1 MGCCATR
8 GLCHRHKDLGVGG
21 PVAGMHLA
29 ALAAGV
35 TLIAPIGAVPNLAAV
50 ASASPPSAVQTV
62 VVKGKGARTTP
73 AFGVAAKELIVA
85 FVSSG
90 GGTVAHQAKGDGLR
104 RQGLLAWSLAERSS
118 GQAGDT
124 EIWTARAAKALS
136 QVKVTST
143 QSIRSGLPQSVTI
156 VVFKGAQGVGGASAA
171 VSSTGSP
178 AGVPSIS
185 FTSTVAD
192 SLAYGVVGFDPVA
205 ATARTFAPGQ
215 AKVSEWTD
223 AAAGETAWVQRPAVA
238 GRDGRYERHH
248 PRHRARHGCV
258 GPRGGR
264 DHPSRATRPSDQCGR
279 CGRAA
284 RNRLRDLES
293 AVLRW

>member
-1 MGCCATR
+1 M
-8 GLCHRHKDLGVGG
+8 GG

-62 VVKGKGARTTP
+62 VVKGKGTQTTP

-90 GGTVAHQAKGDGLR
+90 GGTAARGQKVTVSGAG
-104 RQGLLAWSLAERSS
+104 LAWSLAERSS

-156 VVFKGAQGVGGASAA
+156 VVFKGAQGVGASAA

-192 SLAYGVVGFDPVA
+192 SLAYGVGFDPVA
-205 ATARTFAPGQ
+205 ATARNVRPG
-215 AKVSEWTD
+215 
-223 AAAGETAWVQRPAVA
+223 AGEGVGVDRCR
-238 GRDGRYERHH
+238 GR
-248 PRHRARHGCV
+248 
-258 GPRGGR
+258 
-264 DHPSRATRPSDQCGR
+264 
-279 CGRAA
+279 
-284 RNRLRDLES
+284 
-293 AVLRW
+293 